1 MSIVSINVVQLLCNL
16 STLLWAERGHAPAV
30 CNQLR
35 AVVSALSDGMNFMNL
50 NINVTQAH
58 FSDIVMVSDGNTM
71 VI

>member
-1 MSIVSINVVQLLCNL
+1 L
-16 STLLWAERGHAPAV
+16 SKQRGHAPAV